1 MEYHSDKFLD
11 FSILIKNEDN
21 KVIAVMPA
29 NRCGEVLHSHQ
40 GLTFG
45 GLLVQENMKTD
56 VMLRV
61 FSSLKLFLKNKNIIK
76 LIYKPSPYIYHVK
89 ATDEDLYALFI
100 NEASLIRREVTSTIF
115 LDAPIRYTKGRKWSI
130 NRAKRQ
136 KVQITH
142 SLDFPGFWNLLTD
155 VLTRE
160 HKTEPAHSLEEITK
174 LACYFKKH
182 KAISAQKNKT
192 LLAGAL
198 MFENKNIVHT
208 QYLAN
213 SIEEKN

>member
-1 MEYHSDKFLD
+1 M
-11 FSILIKNEDN
+11 N
-21 KVIAVMPA
+21 
-29 NRCGEVLHSHQ
+29 
-40 GLTFG
+40 
-45 GLLVQENMKTD
+45 
-56 VMLRV
+56 
-61 FSSLKLFLKNKNIIK
+61 
-76 LIYKPSPYIYHVK
+76 
-89 ATDEDLYALFI
+89 LYALFI

-136 KVQITH
+136 KVQITY
-142 SLDFPGFWNLLTD
+142 SLDYPGFWNLLTD

-174 LACYFKKH
+174 LASLFPKNIKLFL
-182 KAISAQKNKT
+182 AQKNNT

-208 QYLAN
+208 QYMAN
-213 SIEEKN
+213 SIEGKKIGALDLLIDHLVREIYCDKKYFDFGISNENSGRSLNTGLIAQKEGFGACPIVQDMYELEFSN